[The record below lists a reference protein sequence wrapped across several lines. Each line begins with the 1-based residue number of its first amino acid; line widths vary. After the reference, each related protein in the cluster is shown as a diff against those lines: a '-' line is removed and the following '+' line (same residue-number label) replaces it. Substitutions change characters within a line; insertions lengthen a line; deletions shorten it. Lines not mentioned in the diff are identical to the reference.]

1 MTELTPSDII
11 KFVQKA
17 AILKHQV
24 GELEKLL
31 DTYGEKRLHP
41 DPWAVADSY
50 NKILNDCKKL
60 FALDNAFVDSISH
73 LREAKI
79 LAEHASVDQWA
90 EVRKLFPQ
98 LKILKGTL
106 DAFFE
111 WLKTKE
117 KKENT

>member
-17 AILKHQV
+17 TILKHQV
-24 GELEKLL
+24 DELEKLL
-31 DTYGEKRLHP
+31 DTYGEERFRP
-41 DPWAVADSY
+41 DPWVVTELY
-50 NKILNDCKKL
+50 NKILNDSRKL
-60 FALDNAFVDSISH
+60 FVLDNVFVDAISH
-73 LREAKI
+73 LKEAKI
-79 LAEHASVDQWA
+79 LTEGSSVDQWA

-111 WLKTKE
+111 WLKHKE
-117 KKENT
+117 KKETT